1 MQNPIEIKAKTLEE
15 ALIQASI
22 ALNCPIINL
31 QYEVIQ
37 TPSKG
42 FLNIGK
48 KEAIILVGVKESV
61 KEVKE
66 ESVKET
72 NTKENHQNN
81 IEEKKQKLETETPQ
95 EEIITPKPPKKNL
108 KEESHNGD
116 KLHEIKQELKDLFSH
131 LPYKINKIITPKPP
145 KKNLKEESHNGD
157 KLHEIKQEL
166 KDLFS
171 HLPYKINKVEVSF
184 YEPGVLLI
192 NIDGE
197 DSALLIGEKGY
208 RYKALS
214 YLLFNW
220 IHPTYG
226 YSIRLEI
233 STFLQNQEKVME
245 AQLQSVIMTVHEVG
259 KGQMKAPDGVLT
271 YIALKKLRKAFP
283 NKYVSIKTN
292 LNDEKYIVIN
302 DFNNE

>member
-48 KEAIILVGVKESV
+48 KEAIILAGVKESV
-61 KEVKE
+61 KEIQE

-72 NTKENHQNN
+72 STKEIHQST
-81 IEEKKQKLETETPQ
+81 EEKKQNSEIETPQ
-95 EEIITPKPPKKNL
+95 E
-108 KEESHNGD
+108 
-116 KLHEIKQELKDLFSH
+116 
-131 LPYKINKIITPKPP
+131 KIITPKPS

-171 HLPYKINKVEVSF
+171 HLPYKINKVEVSL

-192 NIDGE
+192 DIDGE

-226 YSIRLEI
+226 YNIRLEI

-245 AQLQSVIMTVHEVG
+245 AQLQSTIMTVHEVG

>member
-1 MQNPIEIKAKTLEE
+1 MQNFIEIKAKTLEE

-42 FLNIGK
+42 FLSIGK
-48 KEAIILVGVKESV
+48 KEAIILAGVKESV

-72 NTKENHQNN
+72 NTKEIHQSA
-81 IEEKKQKLETETPQ
+81 EEKKQNLETETPQ
-95 EEIITPKPPKKNL
+95 EEFITPKPPKKN
-108 KEESHNGD
+108 
-116 KLHEIKQELKDLFSH
+116 
-131 LPYKINKIITPKPP
+131 P
-145 KKNLKEESHNGD
+145 KEESHNGD

-171 HLPYKINKVEVSF
+171 HLPYKINKVEVSL

-192 NIDGE
+192 DIDGE

-220 IHPTYG
+220 IHSAYG

>member
-48 KEAIILVGVKESV
+48 KEAIILVGVKEST
-61 KEVKE
+61 KETKE

-72 NTKENHQNN
+72 NTKEIHQSA
-81 IEEKKQKLETETPQ
+81 EEKKQKLETETSQ
-95 EEIITPKPPKKNL
+95 EERITPKPPKKN
-108 KEESHNGD
+108 
-116 KLHEIKQELKDLFSH
+116 
-131 LPYKINKIITPKPP
+131 P
-145 KKNLKEESHNGD
+145 KEESHNGD

-171 HLPYKINKVEVSF
+171 HLPYKINKVEVSL

-192 NIDGE
+192 DIDGE

-220 IHPTYG
+220 IHPAYG

-245 AQLQSVIMTVHEVG
+245 AQLQSTIMTVHEVG

>member
-1 MQNPIEIKAKTLEE
+1 MQNFIEIKAKTLEE

-48 KEAIILVGVKESV
+48 KEAIILASVKESV
-61 KEVKE
+61 KEIQE

-72 NTKENHQNN
+72 STKEIHQSAK
-81 IEEKKQKLETETPQ
+81 EKKQNSEIETPQ
-95 EEIITPKPPKKNL
+95 EKIT
-108 KEESHNGD
+108 
-116 KLHEIKQELKDLFSH
+116 
-131 LPYKINKIITPKPP
+131 TPKPP

-171 HLPYKINKVEVSF
+171 HLPYKINKVEVSL

-192 NIDGE
+192 DIDGE

-220 IHPTYG
+220 IHPAYG
-226 YSIRLEI
+226 YNIRLEI
-233 STFLQNQEKVME
+233 STFLQNQEKVMDT
-245 AQLQSVIMTVHEVG
+245 QLQNTIMTVHEVG

>member
-48 KEAIILVGVKESV
+48 KEAIILASVKESV

-95 EEIITPKPPKKNL
+95 EERITPKPPKKN
-108 KEESHNGD
+108 
-116 KLHEIKQELKDLFSH
+116 
-131 LPYKINKIITPKPP
+131 P
-145 KKNLKEESHNGD
+145 KEESHNGD

-171 HLPYKINKVEVSF
+171 HLPYKINKVEVSL

-220 IHPTYG
+220 IHPAYG

>member
-48 KEAIILVGVKESV
+48 KEAIILAGVKESV

-66 ESVKET
+66 ESVKEID
-72 NTKENHQNN
+72 TKEIHQNA
-81 IEEKKQKLETETPQ
+81 EEKKQNLETETPQ

-108 KEESHNGD
+108 KEEA
-116 KLHEIKQELKDLFSH
+116 
-131 LPYKINKIITPKPP
+131 
-145 KKNLKEESHNGD
+145 HNGD

-171 HLPYKINKVEVSF
+171 HLPYKINKVEVSL

-192 NIDGE
+192 DIDGE

-220 IHPTYG
+220 IHPAYG

-245 AQLQSVIMTVHEVG
+245 VQLQSVIMTVHEVG

>member
-1 MQNPIEIKAKTLEE
+1 MQNFIEIKAKTLEE

-48 KEAIILVGVKESV
+48 KEAIILAGVKESV
-61 KEVKE
+61 KEIQE

-72 NTKENHQNN
+72 NTKEIHQSAK
-81 IEEKKQKLETETPQ
+81 EKKQNSEIETPQ
-95 EEIITPKPPKKNL
+95 E
-108 KEESHNGD
+108 
-116 KLHEIKQELKDLFSH
+116 
-131 LPYKINKIITPKPP
+131 KIIAPKPP

-171 HLPYKINKVEVSF
+171 HLPYKINKVEVSL

-192 NIDGE
+192 DIDGE

-220 IHPTYG
+220 IHPAYG
-226 YSIRLEI
+226 YNIRLEI

-245 AQLQSVIMTVHEVG
+245 AQLQSTIMTVHEVG

-283 NKYVSIKTN
+283 NKYVFIKTN

>member
-1 MQNPIEIKAKTLEE
+1 MQNFIEIKAKTLEE

-48 KEAIILVGVKESV
+48 KEAIILAGVKESV
-61 KEVKE
+61 KEVQE

-72 NTKENHQNN
+72 NTKEIHQST
-81 IEEKKQKLETETPQ
+81 EEKKQNSEIETPQ

-131 LPYKINKIITPKPP
+131 LPYKINK
-145 KKNLKEESHNGD
+145 
-157 KLHEIKQEL
+157 
-166 KDLFS
+166 
-171 HLPYKINKVEVSF
+171 VEVSL

-192 NIDGE
+192 DIDGE

-220 IHPTYG
+220 IHPAYG
-226 YSIRLEI
+226 YNIRLEI

-245 AQLQSVIMTVHEVG
+245 AQLQSTIMTVHEVG

-302 DFNNE
+302 DFNNEWHHRRYRYPFRQGSD

>member
-1 MQNPIEIKAKTLEE
+1 MQNFIEIKAKTLEE

-48 KEAIILVGVKESV
+48 KEAIILAGVKESV

-81 IEEKKQKLETETPQ
+81 IEEKKQLETETPQ
-95 EEIITPKPPKKNL
+95 EERITPKPPKKN
-108 KEESHNGD
+108 
-116 KLHEIKQELKDLFSH
+116 
-131 LPYKINKIITPKPP
+131 P
-145 KKNLKEESHNGD
+145 KEESHNGD

-171 HLPYKINKVEVSF
+171 HLPYKINKVEVSL

-192 NIDGE
+192 DIDGE

-220 IHPTYG
+220 IHPNYG

-245 AQLQSVIMTVHEVG
+245 VQLQSTIMTVHEVG

>member
-48 KEAIILVGVKESV
+48 KEAIILAGVKESV

-72 NTKENHQNN
+72 HTKEIHQNN
-81 IEEKKQKLETETPQ
+81 IEEKKQNLETETPQ
-95 EEIITPKPPKKNL
+95 EEK
-108 KEESHNGD
+108 
-116 KLHEIKQELKDLFSH
+116 
-131 LPYKINKIITPKPP
+131 ITPKPP

-171 HLPYKINKVEVSF
+171 HLPYKINKVEVSL

>member
-31 QYEVIQ
+31 QYEVVQ

-48 KEAIILVGVKESV
+48 KEAIILASVKESV

-66 ESVKET
+66 ESVKEI
-72 NTKENHQNN
+72 HQSA
-81 IEEKKQKLETETPQ
+81 EEKKQNLEIETPQ
-95 EEIITPKPPKKNL
+95 
-108 KEESHNGD
+108 KE
-116 KLHEIKQELKDLFSH
+116 
-131 LPYKINKIITPKPP
+131 IITPKPP

-171 HLPYKINKVEVSF
+171 HLPYKINKVEVSL

-192 NIDGE
+192 DIDGE

-220 IHPTYG
+220 IHPAYG
-226 YSIRLEI
+226 YNIRLEI
-233 STFLQNQEKVME
+233 STFLQNQEKVMDT
-245 AQLQSVIMTVHEVG
+245 QLQSTIMTVHEVG

>member
-1 MQNPIEIKAKTLEE
+1 MQNFIEIKAKTLEE

-42 FLNIGK
+42 FLSIGK
-48 KEAIILVGVKESV
+48 KEAIILAGVKESV

-72 NTKENHQNN
+72 NTKEIHQST
-81 IEEKKQKLETETPQ
+81 EEKKQKLETETPQ
-95 EEIITPKPPKKNL
+95 EEKITPKPPKKN
-108 KEESHNGD
+108 
-116 KLHEIKQELKDLFSH
+116 
-131 LPYKINKIITPKPP
+131 P
-145 KKNLKEESHNGD
+145 KEESHNGD

-171 HLPYKINKVEVSF
+171 HLPYKINKVEVSL

-192 NIDGE
+192 DIDGE

-220 IHPTYG
+220 IHPAYG

-245 AQLQSVIMTVHEVG
+245 AQLQSTIMTVHEVG

>member
-1 MQNPIEIKAKTLEE
+1 MQNFIEIKAKTLEE

-61 KEVKE
+61 KE
-66 ESVKET
+66 T
-72 NTKENHQNN
+72 NTKETHQSA
-81 IEEKKQKLETETPQ
+81 EEKKQNLEIETPQ
-95 EEIITPKPPKKNL
+95 EEIITPKL
-108 KEESHNGD
+108 
-116 KLHEIKQELKDLFSH
+116 
-131 LPYKINKIITPKPP
+131 P

-171 HLPYKINKVEVSF
+171 HLPYKINKVEVSL

-192 NIDGE
+192 DIDGE

-220 IHPTYG
+220 IHPAYG
-226 YSIRLEI
+226 YNIRLEI

-245 AQLQSVIMTVHEVG
+245 AQLQSTIMTVHEVG

>member
-1 MQNPIEIKAKTLEE
+1 MQNFIEIKAKTLEE

-42 FLNIGK
+42 FLSIGK
-48 KEAIILVGVKESV
+48 KEAIILAGVKESV
-61 KEVKE
+61 KEIKE

-72 NTKENHQNN
+72 NTKEIHQSA
-81 IEEKKQKLETETPQ
+81 EEKKQRLETETPQ
-95 EEIITPKPPKKNL
+95 EEIITPKPPKKNP
-108 KEESHNGD
+108 KEESHNR
-116 KLHEIKQELKDLFSH
+116 
-131 LPYKINKIITPKPP
+131 
-145 KKNLKEESHNGD
+145 D

-171 HLPYKINKVEVSF
+171 HLPYKINKVEVSL

-192 NIDGE
+192 DIDGE

-220 IHPTYG
+220 IHPAYG

-245 AQLQSVIMTVHEVG
+245 VQLQSTIMTVHEVG

-302 DFNNE
+302 DFNNEWHHRRYRYPFRQGSD

>member
-61 KEVKE
+61 KESVKEVKE

-72 NTKENHQNN
+72 NTKEIHQST
-81 IEEKKQKLETETPQ
+81 EEKKQKLETETPQ
-95 EEIITPKPPKKNL
+95 EEIITPKPPKKNP
-108 KEESHNGD
+108 KEESH
-116 KLHEIKQELKDLFSH
+116 S
-131 LPYKINKIITPKPP
+131 
-145 KKNLKEESHNGD
+145 GD

-171 HLPYKINKVEVSF
+171 HLPYKINKVEVSL

-192 NIDGE
+192 DIDGE

-226 YSIRLEI
+226 YNIRLEI

-245 AQLQSVIMTVHEVG
+245 VQLQSTIMTVHEVG

>member
-42 FLNIGK
+42 FLSIGK
-48 KEAIILVGVKESV
+48 KEAIILAGVKESV

-66 ESVKET
+66 ESVKE
-72 NTKENHQNN
+72 NHQNHQN
-81 IEEKKQKLETETPQ
+81 AEGKKQNLETETPQ
-95 EEIITPKPPKKNL
+95 EERITPKPPKKNL

-116 KLHEIKQELKDLFSH
+116 KLHEIKQELK
-131 LPYKINKIITPKPP
+131 
-145 KKNLKEESHNGD
+145 E
-157 KLHEIKQEL
+157 
-166 KDLFS
+166 LFS
-171 HLPYKINKVEVSF
+171 HLPYKINKVEVSL

-220 IHPTYG
+220 IHPAYG

>member
-1 MQNPIEIKAKTLEE
+1 MQNFIEIKAKTLEE

-48 KEAIILVGVKESV
+48 KEAIILAGVKESV
-61 KEVKE
+61 KEIKD

-72 NTKENHQNN
+72 NTKKTHQSA
-81 IEEKKQKLETETPQ
+81 EEKKQNSEIETPQ
-95 EEIITPKPPKKNL
+95 EEITTPKPPKKNL

-116 KLHEIKQELKDLFSH
+116 KLHEIE
-131 LPYKINKIITPKPP
+131 
-145 KKNLKEESHNGD
+145 
-157 KLHEIKQEL
+157 QEL

-171 HLPYKINKVEVSF
+171 HLPYKINKVEVSL

-192 NIDGE
+192 DIDGE

-220 IHPTYG
+220 IHPAYG
-226 YSIRLEI
+226 YNIRLEI
-233 STFLQNQEKVME
+233 STFLQNQEKVMDT
-245 AQLQSVIMTVHEVG
+245 QLQNTIMTVHEVG

>member
-48 KEAIILVGVKESV
+48 KEAIILASVKESV

-66 ESVKET
+66 ESVKEID
-72 NTKENHQNN
+72 TKEIHQST
-81 IEEKKQKLETETPQ
+81 EEKKQNLETETPQ
-95 EEIITPKPPKKNL
+95 EEIITPKPPKK
-108 KEESHNGD
+108 
-116 KLHEIKQELKDLFSH
+116 
-131 LPYKINKIITPKPP
+131 TP
-145 KKNLKEESHNGD
+145 KEESHNGD

-171 HLPYKINKVEVSF
+171 HLPYKINKVEVSL

-192 NIDGE
+192 DIDGE

-220 IHPTYG
+220 IHPAYG

-271 YIALKKLRKAFP
+271 YIALKKLRRAFP

>member
-48 KEAIILVGVKESV
+48 KEAIILASVKESV

-72 NTKENHQNN
+72 NTKENHQNHQNN
-81 IEEKKQKLETETPQ
+81 IEEKKQNLETETPQ
-95 EEIITPKPPKKNL
+95 EEIITPKP
-108 KEESHNGD
+108 S
-116 KLHEIKQELKDLFSH
+116 
-131 LPYKINKIITPKPP
+131 

-171 HLPYKINKVEVSF
+171 HLPYKINKVEVSL

-192 NIDGE
+192 DIDGE

>member
-1 MQNPIEIKAKTLEE
+1 MQNFIEIKAKTLEE

-48 KEAIILVGVKESV
+48 KEAIILAGVKESV

-72 NTKENHQNN
+72 NTKEIHQSA
-81 IEEKKQKLETETPQ
+81 EGKKQNLETETPQ

-108 KEESHNGD
+108 KEESHG
-116 KLHEIKQELKDLFSH
+116 E
-131 LPYKINKIITPKPP
+131 
-145 KKNLKEESHNGD
+145 D

-171 HLPYKINKVEVSF
+171 HLPYKINKVEVSL

-192 NIDGE
+192 DIDGE

-220 IHPTYG
+220 IHPAYG

>member
-1 MQNPIEIKAKTLEE
+1 MQNFIEIKAKTLEE

-48 KEAIILVGVKESV
+48 KEAIILAGVKESV
-61 KEVKE
+61 KEIRE
-66 ESVKET
+66 ESAKET
-72 NTKENHQNN
+72 NTKEIHQST
-81 IEEKKQKLETETPQ
+81 EEKKQNSEIETPQ

-131 LPYKINKIITPKPP
+131 LPYKINK
-145 KKNLKEESHNGD
+145 
-157 KLHEIKQEL
+157 
-166 KDLFS
+166 
-171 HLPYKINKVEVSF
+171 VEVSL

-192 NIDGE
+192 DIDGE

-220 IHPTYG
+220 IHPAYG
-226 YSIRLEI
+226 YNIRLEI
-233 STFLQNQEKVME
+233 STFLQNQEKVMDT
-245 AQLQSVIMTVHEVG
+245 QLQNTIMTVHEVG

>member
-1 MQNPIEIKAKTLEE
+1 MQNFIEIKAKTLEE

-48 KEAIILVGVKESV
+48 KEAIILAGVKESV
-61 KEVKE
+61 KEIQE

-72 NTKENHQNN
+72 NTKEIHQNA
-81 IEEKKQKLETETPQ
+81 EEKKQKSEIETPQ
-95 EEIITPKPPKKNL
+95 EKITT
-108 KEESHNGD
+108 S
-116 KLHEIKQELKDLFSH
+116 
-131 LPYKINKIITPKPP
+131 KPP

-171 HLPYKINKVEVSF
+171 HLPYKINKVEVSL

-192 NIDGE
+192 DIDGE

-220 IHPTYG
+220 IHPAYG
-226 YSIRLEI
+226 YNIRLEI
-233 STFLQNQEKVME
+233 STFLQNQEKVMDT
-245 AQLQSVIMTVHEVG
+245 QLQNTIMTVHEVG

>member
-1 MQNPIEIKAKTLEE
+1 MQNFIEIKAKTLEE

-42 FLNIGK
+42 FLSIGK
-48 KEAIILVGVKESV
+48 KEAIILAGVKESV

-66 ESVKET
+66 EGVKET
-72 NTKENHQNN
+72 NTKEIHQNA
-81 IEEKKQKLETETPQ
+81 EEKKQNLETETPQ
-95 EEIITPKPPKKNL
+95 EEKITPKPSKKNP
-108 KEESHNGD
+108 KEESHNED
-116 KLHEIKQELKDLFSH
+116 KF
-131 LPYKINKIITPKPP
+131 
-145 KKNLKEESHNGD
+145 
-157 KLHEIKQEL
+157 HEIKQEL

-171 HLPYKINKVEVSF
+171 HLPYKINKVEVSL

-192 NIDGE
+192 DIDGE

-220 IHPTYG
+220 IHPAYG

-245 AQLQSVIMTVHEVG
+245 AQLQSTIMTVHEVG

>member
-1 MQNPIEIKAKTLEE
+1 MQNFIEIKAKTLEE

-48 KEAIILVGVKESV
+48 KEAIILAGVKESV

-72 NTKENHQNN
+72 NTKEIHQNA
-81 IEEKKQKLETETPQ
+81 EEKKQKLEIETPQ

-131 LPYKINKIITPKPP
+131 LPYKINK
-145 KKNLKEESHNGD
+145 
-157 KLHEIKQEL
+157 
-166 KDLFS
+166 
-171 HLPYKINKVEVSF
+171 VEVSL

-192 NIDGE
+192 DIDGE

-220 IHPTYG
+220 IHPAYG
-226 YSIRLEI
+226 YNIRLEI
-233 STFLQNQEKVME
+233 STFLQNQEKVMDT
-245 AQLQSVIMTVHEVG
+245 QLQSTIMTVHEVG

>member
-66 ESVKET
+66 ESVKEI
-72 NTKENHQNN
+72 HQST
-81 IEEKKQKLETETPQ
+81 EEKKQKLETKTPQ

-108 KEESHNGD
+108 KEESH
-116 KLHEIKQELKDLFSH
+116 S
-131 LPYKINKIITPKPP
+131 
-145 KKNLKEESHNGD
+145 GD

-171 HLPYKINKVEVSF
+171 HLPYKINKVEVSL

-192 NIDGE
+192 DIDGE

-220 IHPTYG
+220 IHPAYG
-226 YSIRLEI
+226 YNIRLEI

-245 AQLQSVIMTVHEVG
+245 AQLQSTIMTVHEVG

-292 LNDEKYIVIN
+292 LNDEKHIVIN

>member
-1 MQNPIEIKAKTLEE
+1 MQNFIEIKAKTLEE

-42 FLNIGK
+42 FLSIGK
-48 KEAIILVGVKESV
+48 KEAIILASVKESV
-61 KEVKE
+61 KEIKE

-72 NTKENHQNN
+72 SAKEIHQSA
-81 IEEKKQKLETETPQ
+81 EEKKQNLETETPQ
-95 EEIITPKPPKKNL
+95 EEIT
-108 KEESHNGD
+108 
-116 KLHEIKQELKDLFSH
+116 
-131 LPYKINKIITPKPP
+131 TPKPP

-171 HLPYKINKVEVSF
+171 HLPYKINKVEVSL

-192 NIDGE
+192 DIDGE

-220 IHPTYG
+220 IHPAYG
-226 YSIRLEI
+226 YNIRLEI

>member
-1 MQNPIEIKAKTLEE
+1 MQNFIEIKAKTLEE

-42 FLNIGK
+42 FLSIGK
-48 KEAIILVGVKESV
+48 KEAIILASVKESI
-61 KEVKE
+61 KEIKE

-72 NTKENHQNN
+72 NTKEIHQSV
-81 IEEKKQKLETETPQ
+81 EEKKQNLEIETPQ

-131 LPYKINKIITPKPP
+131 LPYKINK
-145 KKNLKEESHNGD
+145 
-157 KLHEIKQEL
+157 
-166 KDLFS
+166 
-171 HLPYKINKVEVSF
+171 VEVSL

-192 NIDGE
+192 DIDGE

-220 IHPTYG
+220 IHPAYG
-226 YSIRLEI
+226 YNIRLEI
-233 STFLQNQEKVME
+233 STFLQNQEKVMDT
-245 AQLQSVIMTVHEVG
+245 QLQSTIMTVHEVG

>member
-42 FLNIGK
+42 FLSIGK
-48 KEAIILVGVKESV
+48 KEAIILAGVKESV
-61 KEVKE
+61 REVKE

-72 NTKENHQNN
+72 NTKEIHQSA
-81 IEEKKQKLETETPQ
+81 EEKKQKLETETPQ
-95 EEIITPKPPKKNL
+95 EERITPKPSKKN
-108 KEESHNGD
+108 
-116 KLHEIKQELKDLFSH
+116 
-131 LPYKINKIITPKPP
+131 P
-145 KKNLKEESHNGD
+145 KEESHNGD

-171 HLPYKINKVEVSF
+171 HLPYKINKVEVSL
-184 YEPGVLLI
+184 YKPGVLLI
-192 NIDGE
+192 DIDGE

-220 IHPTYG
+220 IHPAYG

-245 AQLQSVIMTVHEVG
+245 VQLQSTIMTVHEVG

>member
-48 KEAIILVGVKESV
+48 KEAIILASVKESV

-66 ESVKET
+66 ESVKEIHQ
-72 NTKENHQNN
+72 NHQNN

-131 LPYKINKIITPKPP
+131 LPYKINK
-145 KKNLKEESHNGD
+145 
-157 KLHEIKQEL
+157 
-166 KDLFS
+166 
-171 HLPYKINKVEVSF
+171 VEVSL

-192 NIDGE
+192 DIDGE

>member
-1 MQNPIEIKAKTLEE
+1 MQNFIEIKAKTLEE

-48 KEAIILVGVKESV
+48 KEAIILAGVKESI

-72 NTKENHQNN
+72 NTKEIHQSA
-81 IEEKKQKLETETPQ
+81 EEKKQNLETKTPQ

-108 KEESHNGD
+108 KEESYN
-116 KLHEIKQELKDLFSH
+116 E
-131 LPYKINKIITPKPP
+131 
-145 KKNLKEESHNGD
+145 D

-171 HLPYKINKVEVSF
+171 HLPYKINKVEVSL

-192 NIDGE
+192 DIDGE

-220 IHPTYG
+220 IHPAYG

-245 AQLQSVIMTVHEVG
+245 AQLQSTIMTVHEVG

>member
-1 MQNPIEIKAKTLEE
+1 MQNFIEIKAKTLEE

-48 KEAIILVGVKESV
+48 KEAIILAGVKESV
-61 KEVKE
+61 KESVKEIQE

-72 NTKENHQNN
+72 STKEIHQSA
-81 IEEKKQKLETETPQ
+81 EEKKQNLEIETPQ
-95 EEIITPKPPKKNL
+95 EEIT
-108 KEESHNGD
+108 
-116 KLHEIKQELKDLFSH
+116 
-131 LPYKINKIITPKPP
+131 TPKPP

-171 HLPYKINKVEVSF
+171 HLPYKINKVEVSL

-192 NIDGE
+192 DIDGE

-220 IHPTYG
+220 IHPAYG
-226 YSIRLEI
+226 YNIRLEI
-233 STFLQNQEKVME
+233 STFLQNQEKVMDT
-245 AQLQSVIMTVHEVG
+245 QLQSTIMTVHEVG

>member
-1 MQNPIEIKAKTLEE
+1 MQNFIEIKAKTLEE

-48 KEAIILVGVKESV
+48 KEAIILAGVKESV
-61 KEVKE
+61 KEIQE
-66 ESVKET
+66 ESIKET
-72 NTKENHQNN
+72 NTKETHQSA
-81 IEEKKQKLETETPQ
+81 EEKKQNSEIETPQ
-95 EEIITPKPPKKNL
+95 EEIT
-108 KEESHNGD
+108 
-116 KLHEIKQELKDLFSH
+116 
-131 LPYKINKIITPKPP
+131 TPKPP

-171 HLPYKINKVEVSF
+171 HLPYKINKVEVSL

-192 NIDGE
+192 DIDGE

-220 IHPTYG
+220 IHPAYD
-226 YSIRLEI
+226 YNIRLEI
-233 STFLQNQEKVME
+233 STFLQNQEKVMDT
-245 AQLQSVIMTVHEVG
+245 QLQNTIMTVHEVG

>member
-1 MQNPIEIKAKTLEE
+1 MQNFIEIKAKTLEE

-42 FLNIGK
+42 FLSIGK
-48 KEAIILVGVKESV
+48 KEAIILAGVKESV

-66 ESVKET
+66 ESIKET

-95 EEIITPKPPKKNL
+95 EEKITPKPPKKNL
-108 KEESHNGD
+108 KEESHN
-116 KLHEIKQELKDLFSH
+116 E
-131 LPYKINKIITPKPP
+131 
-145 KKNLKEESHNGD
+145 D

-171 HLPYKINKVEVSF
+171 HLPYKINKVEVSL

-192 NIDGE
+192 DIDGE

-220 IHPTYG
+220 IHPAYG

>member
-1 MQNPIEIKAKTLEE
+1 MQNFIEIKAKTLEE

-42 FLNIGK
+42 FLSIGK
-48 KEAIILVGVKESV
+48 KEAIILAGVKESV

-72 NTKENHQNN
+72 NTKEIHQSA
-81 IEEKKQKLETETPQ
+81 EEKKQKLETETPQ

-131 LPYKINKIITPKPP
+131 LPYKINK
-145 KKNLKEESHNGD
+145 
-157 KLHEIKQEL
+157 
-166 KDLFS
+166 
-171 HLPYKINKVEVSF
+171 VEVSL

-245 AQLQSVIMTVHEVG
+245 AQLQSTIMTVHEVG

>member
-1 MQNPIEIKAKTLEE
+1 MQNFIEIKAKTLEE

-72 NTKENHQNN
+72 NTKEIHQSAK
-81 IEEKKQKLETETPQ
+81 EKKQNSEIETPQ
-95 EEIITPKPPKKNL
+95 EEITTPKPPKKNL
-108 KEESHNGD
+108 KEGSHNGD
-116 KLHEIKQELKDLFSH
+116 KLHEIE
-131 LPYKINKIITPKPP
+131 
-145 KKNLKEESHNGD
+145 
-157 KLHEIKQEL
+157 QEL

-171 HLPYKINKVEVSF
+171 HLPYKINKVEVSL

-192 NIDGE
+192 DIDGE

-220 IHPTYG
+220 IHPAYG
-226 YSIRLEI
+226 YNIRLEI
-233 STFLQNQEKVME
+233 STFLQNQEKVMDT
-245 AQLQSVIMTVHEVG
+245 QLQNTIMTVHEVG

>member
-1 MQNPIEIKAKTLEE
+1 MQNFIEIKAKTLEE

-48 KEAIILVGVKESV
+48 KEAIILAGVKESV

-95 EEIITPKPPKKNL
+95 EERITPKPPKKNL
-108 KEESHNGD
+108 KEESHN
-116 KLHEIKQELKDLFSH
+116 E
-131 LPYKINKIITPKPP
+131 
-145 KKNLKEESHNGD
+145 D

-171 HLPYKINKVEVSF
+171 HLPYKINKVEVSL

-192 NIDGE
+192 DIDGE

-245 AQLQSVIMTVHEVG
+245 AQLQSTIMTVHEVG

>member
-1 MQNPIEIKAKTLEE
+1 MQNFIEIKAKTLEE

-48 KEAIILVGVKESV
+48 KEAIILASVKESV
-61 KEVKE
+61 KAVKE

-72 NTKENHQNN
+72 HTKEIHQNHQNN

-131 LPYKINKIITPKPP
+131 LPYKINK
-145 KKNLKEESHNGD
+145 
-157 KLHEIKQEL
+157 
-166 KDLFS
+166 
-171 HLPYKINKVEVSF
+171 VEVSL

-192 NIDGE
+192 DIDGE

-226 YSIRLEI
+226 YNIRLEI
-233 STFLQNQEKVME
+233 STFLQNQEKVMDT
-245 AQLQSVIMTVHEVG
+245 QLQSTIMTVHEVG
-259 KGQMKAPDGVLT
+259 KGQMKAPDGILT

>member
-1 MQNPIEIKAKTLEE
+1 MQNFIEIKAKTLEE

-48 KEAIILVGVKESV
+48 KEAIILASVKESV
-61 KEVKE
+61 KAVKE

-72 NTKENHQNN
+72 NTKEIHQSA
-81 IEEKKQKLETETPQ
+81 EEKKQKLETKTPQ

-131 LPYKINKIITPKPP
+131 LPYKINK
-145 KKNLKEESHNGD
+145 
-157 KLHEIKQEL
+157 
-166 KDLFS
+166 
-171 HLPYKINKVEVSF
+171 VEVSL

-192 NIDGE
+192 DIDGE

-226 YSIRLEI
+226 YNIRLEI

-245 AQLQSVIMTVHEVG
+245 AQLQSTIMTVHEVG

>member
-1 MQNPIEIKAKTLEE
+1 MQNFIEIKAKTLEE
-15 ALIQASI
+15 ALIQAAI

-48 KEAIILVGVKESV
+48 KEAIILAGVKESV

-72 NTKENHQNN
+72 NTKEIHQNA
-81 IEEKKQKLETETPQ
+81 EEKKQNSEIETPQ

-131 LPYKINKIITPKPP
+131 LPYKINK
-145 KKNLKEESHNGD
+145 
-157 KLHEIKQEL
+157 
-166 KDLFS
+166 
-171 HLPYKINKVEVSF
+171 VEVSL

-192 NIDGE
+192 DIDGE

-220 IHPTYG
+220 IHPAYG
-226 YSIRLEI
+226 YNIRLEI

-245 AQLQSVIMTVHEVG
+245 AQLQSTIMTVHEVG

>member
-1 MQNPIEIKAKTLEE
+1 MQNFIEIKAKTLEE

-42 FLNIGK
+42 FLSIGK
-48 KEAIILVGVKESV
+48 KEAIILAGVKESV

-131 LPYKINKIITPKPP
+131 LPYKINK
-145 KKNLKEESHNGD
+145 
-157 KLHEIKQEL
+157 
-166 KDLFS
+166 
-171 HLPYKINKVEVSF
+171 VEVSL

-245 AQLQSVIMTVHEVG
+245 AQLQSTIMTVHEVG